1 MKLFANVYRLSRSC
15 SVTYLGI
22 LVDVKISGQPF
33 SKIVSFC
40 FSPVFSHKF
49 SLKFFFCWELYFCP
63 FATWKDVSI
72 YFVSNTSQVILA
84 FIFCRCLCYAKK
96 KPQYFTFTVRESF
109 TQSHLTMFRFFFIN
123 LLRNLI
129 MCNTLFVKKWGYNN

>member
-49 SLKFFFCWELYFCP
+49 SLKFFFLLGIIFLSICYLKRCINLFC
-63 FATWKDVSI
+63 F
-72 YFVSNTSQVILA
+72 
-84 FIFCRCLCYAKK
+84 
-96 KPQYFTFTVRESF
+96 QYFTSYTSF
-109 TQSHLTMFRFFFIN
+109 YFLQMFMLCKEEATIFHIYSKRILHTKPSDYVQVFFIN

-129 MCNTLFVKKWGYNN
+129 MCNTLFVKK